1 MIVRKA
7 IISLILKAVSVAIVF
22 YAKNEIEK
30 MDQ

>member
-7 IISLILKAVSVAIVF
+7 ISLILKVVSVAIVF